1 MDKILK
7 IRGLQKAPPD
17 TLWKVSRR
25 GAELTFTVGSFRRYQ
40 HQFRDTSNQ

>member
-40 HQFRDTSNQ
+40 HQYHDTSNL